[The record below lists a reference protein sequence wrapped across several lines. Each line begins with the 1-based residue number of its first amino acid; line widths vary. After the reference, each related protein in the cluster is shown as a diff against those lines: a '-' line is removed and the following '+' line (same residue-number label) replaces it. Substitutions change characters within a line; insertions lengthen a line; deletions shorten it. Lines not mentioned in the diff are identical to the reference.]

1 MCRVLRLSKNKRERQ
16 RELSDEDKLEKRTRV
31 SPFVFD
37 SHDTTK
43 ENNTD
48 DEEEE
53 TLKEETTLSRKDVKT
68 PLSSPEFLYFVVF
81 FFFC

>member
-16 RELSDEDKLEKRTRV
+16 RELSDEDKLEKLACV

-53 TLKEETTLSRKDVKT
+53 RL
-68 PLSSPEFLYFVVF
+68 
-81 FFFC
+81 

>member
-1 MCRVLRLSKNKRERQ
+1 MKINWKN
-16 RELSDEDKLEKRTRV
+16 SSRV

-37 SHDTTK
+37 SHNTTK
-43 ENNTD
+43 ENTD
-48 DEEEE
+48 DEEE

-68 PLSSPEFLYFVVF
+68 PLSSPEFLYFFVF